1 MWVISRPVIDTPSIE
16 GRGFECSVY
25 LITVLIRLLPA
36 AIWRSKISGRVKIQ
50 GKTFSW
56 KLGKIENKTAPL
68 EVWTVSW
75 STHEGFY
82 LRNRHAS
89 ILWVRQWMNACTF
102 WPIKGNTID
111 SRIRDV
117 QRAKHVN
124 AIGCAALVAQTI
136 LGNAKMKKTWVEA
149 QRTGRVYCD
158 QTSLPPAE

>member
-1 MWVISRPVIDTPSIE
+1 
-16 GRGFECSVY
+16 
-25 LITVLIRLLPA
+25 
-36 AIWRSKISGRVKIQ
+36 
-50 GKTFSW
+50 
-56 KLGKIENKTAPL
+56 
-68 EVWTVSW
+68 
-75 STHEGFY
+75 
-82 LRNRHAS
+82 
-89 ILWVRQWMNACTF
+89 MNACTF